1 MLRKGPGSAQANYNE
16 LMKPV
21 LSPGRHKAIQS
32 LAKKHGISYEAAQA
46 HQAKRIAESRLNK
59 K

>member
-1 MLRKGPGSAQANYNE
+1 MLQKGPGSAQSNYNE

-21 LSPGRHKAIQS
+21 LSPGRHKAIET

-46 HQAKRIAESRLNK
+46 HQAKRIAESRLK
-59 K
+59 QK